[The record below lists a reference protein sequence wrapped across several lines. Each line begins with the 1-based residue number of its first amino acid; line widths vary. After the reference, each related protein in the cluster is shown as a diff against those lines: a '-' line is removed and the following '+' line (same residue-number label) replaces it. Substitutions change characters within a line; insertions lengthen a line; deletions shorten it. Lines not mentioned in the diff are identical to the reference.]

1 MIALASMAIMSV
13 RSVAENSLLQAM
25 IHKAAFLLKLRFF
38 HFLKLLLHN
47 QALYR
52 PMQRQVAQGELAPRA
67 IHGNVRSILPS
78 KEWTKW
84 RKSLR
89 VQGKTPQKASLTVV
103 KQAASVRSA
112 KQSQKAATACSST
125 SSRTPANGGRIILAD
140 VECALDPCVIAKNEN
155 SLECHCDFQLFVS
168 LSVCHMSIDQL
179 SYAP

>member
-1 MIALASMAIMSV
+1 MAIMSV

-25 IHKAAFLLKLRFF
+25 IHKAGFLLKLRFF
-38 HFLKLLLHN
+38 HFLKLLLRN

-67 IHGNVRSILPS
+67 LHGNVRSILPS

-125 SSRTPANGGRIILAD
+125 SSRTPAKKRMPVLPKAKAVRRTPFRLRVMNPIVCPGRRSQNIG
-140 VECALDPCVIAKNEN
+140 
-155 SLECHCDFQLFVS
+155 
-168 LSVCHMSIDQL
+168 
-179 SYAP
+179 